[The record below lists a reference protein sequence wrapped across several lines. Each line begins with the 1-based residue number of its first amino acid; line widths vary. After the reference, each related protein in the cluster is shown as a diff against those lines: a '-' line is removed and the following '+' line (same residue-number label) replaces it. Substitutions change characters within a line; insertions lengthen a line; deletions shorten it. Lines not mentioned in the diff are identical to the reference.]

1 MGLVVT
7 DAVLES
13 MIRVL
18 EVKLLKLEIKTMSFD
33 SAAHDSAFQN
43 SSRVAQRTVTYSKKD
58 GLDQNADV
66 RLLFH
71 GLLWFTFHGT
81 DECEIGIHN
90 TTQGHIF
97 PQRYPHELDVSVWT
111 ITGCT
116 TGQRRCTLFDN
127 PDHRIGNPKN
137 IEGIQIDVN
146 NPRAG
151 TSGVYVYEKDPFR
164 KPPEPQSGNDPNDWR
179 WVLDFEQAP
188 FYAGGIQLN
197 PDAVNPVVS
206 INHGLFYTLLKTTST
221 FQLLPGSDTPIS
233 IGHVAQ
239 YLGCNIYLE
248 PNGEV
253 KVTIRYRF
261 PHPSKTFTLRK
272 AANTCY
278 EIDITNDCYKNNDHC
293 VFEKPDHP
301 TDKKK
306 RNDFYLY
313 YDCFDVPDGFE
324 EIGLKQSAGGTP
336 PSLPP
341 YICYQE
347 RQDRKESNNESPC
360 GSVVA
365 GRGGNGT

>member
-1 MGLVVT
+1 
-7 DAVLES
+7 
-13 MIRVL
+13 
-18 EVKLLKLEIKTMSFD
+18 MSID
-33 SAAHDSAFQN
+33 SGANDGASEN
-43 SSRVAQRTVTYSKKD
+43 SSRVAQRTVTYSVKD
-58 GLDQNADV
+58 VLDPNADV

-71 GLLWFTFHGT
+71 GLLWFTFHSM

-97 PQRYPHELDVSVWT
+97 PHRYPHELDVLAWT
-111 ITGCT
+111 ITAGCGT
-116 TGQRRCTLFDN
+116 AHRTCTPLDN
-127 PDHRIGNPKN
+127 PNHRIGNPKN

-146 NPRAG
+146 NPKAG
-151 TSGVYVYEKDPFR
+151 TEGVYVFEHGEFK
-164 KPPEPQSGNDPNDWR
+164 KPPDDQSGNHPNDWR
-179 WVLDFEQAP
+179 WVLDLEQEP
-188 FYAGGIQLN
+188 FYEHGIQLN
-197 PDAVNPVVS
+197 PETVNPVIS

-221 FQLLPGSDTPIS
+221 FDLLKGGNAPKPI
-233 IGHVAQ
+233 GNVAQ

-278 EIDITNDCYKNNDHC
+278 EIDITNDCYKNGHHC
-293 VFEKPDHP
+293 VFDRPDHP
-301 TDKKK
+301 TDKRK

-313 YDCFDVPDGFE
+313 YDCFDVPDGYE
-324 EIGLKQSAGGTP
+324 EIGLKQNTSERP

-341 YICYQE
+341 YICYE
-347 RQDRKESNNESPC
+347 EGQDRKESNNESPC
-360 GSVVA
+360 GAVVA